1 MIAAASASLFAIGG
15 VAYAAEPAAPPD
27 DGAFLSK
34 AIPAGREEVMA
45 ARAALKMSK
54 SAAIRKAAR
63 MMHRDHRMANDS
75 LAALAKQKGWALPPR
90 DVSAAT
96 PANYSDNEYV
106 ESQIKAHQDAIA
118 LFTDEA
124 SGGSDADLRAFAQN
138 TLPVLRHHLTAL
150 QALQSS

>member
-1 MIAAASASLFAIGG
+1 MIAAACTSLLAIWGL
-15 VAYAAEPAAPPD
+15 AFAAEPAASPD
-27 DGAFLSK
+27 AAFVSK
-34 AIPAGREEVMA
+34 AVPAGREEVMA

-54 SAAIRKAAR
+54 SAGVRKAAR
-63 MMHRDHRMANDS
+63 MMHRDHRTANDA
-75 LAALAKQKGWALPPR
+75 LTALAKQKGWVLPPR

-96 PANYSDNEYV
+96 PANYSDNDYV

-124 SGGSDADLRAFAQN
+124 SGGADADLRAFAQK
-138 TLPVLRHHLTAL
+138 TLPALMHHLTVL